1 MISIVIPT
9 FNESKTIGFALNNL
23 LNIISPDYEIIVVD
37 GSSVDDTRE
46 IVRSFDKVKLIHSKK
61 GRAIQMNIGAV
72 NATKEY
78 VLFHHADVLLNS
90 TNFESL
96 SKEII
101 SKRIDWGWFEIRINN
116 PRFIYRII
124 ETFSNLRVFLTG
136 SPLGDHAIFVRRD
149 VFQKVGGYPEI
160 PLMED
165 IAFVNRV
172 KGISK
177 GVRIKK
183 TILISA
189 RRFEYSGI
197 LNTIFKMWT
206 LRILYNLGVS
216 TDKLAQYYGDSR

>member
-9 FNESKTIGFALNNL
+9 FNESKTIGFTLNNL

-61 GRAIQMNIGAV
+61 CRAIQMNIGAI

-90 TNFESL
+90 TNLELL

-101 SKRIDWGWFEIRINN
+101 SNRIDWGWFEIRINN

-124 ETFSNLRVFLTG
+124 EIFSNLRVSLTG

-172 KGISK
+172 KGIAK
-177 GVRIKK
+177 GVRIKE